1 MKIKVYCMDAFGRMV
16 CGIVT
21 SSEATAADYINR
33 KQEKGFITIKTR

>member
-1 MKIKVYCMDAFGRMV
+1 MKIKVYCMDALGNIV

-21 SSEATAADYINR
+21 SNEALAADYINR

>member
-1 MKIKVYCMDAFGRMV
+1 MDAIGNIV
-16 CGIVT
+16 CGLVT